1 MVRERID
8 CESLALL
15 TDHQLQELGI
25 SKMGDRIKLLKRAH
39 LHHQRLQPAFDN
51 MELDQTVQGH
61 DSSVGSSALQ
71 SPQLAVVE
79 DSHVT
84 AMSAEAA
91 VPNMLN
97 FAGEVTLVDG
107 IDMTRQDVEQ
117 LAKALDCEDELDS
130 LWRDDQVCPSPS
142 PCPLSLSPPPPPS
155 PPHSSS
161 PPFSLSPCS
170 PSVRSRPA
178 GRKHFETDSLVALP
192 ANTPSTDCSRMPCL
206 EMQPTTRSADHLGS
220 HEEAIFEL
228 VLDFDFGA
236 TVGKEAEYKQG
247 IASDIAL
254 ALDGKLD
261 RIAVTALS
269 AGSVV
274 AHIVL
279 KKGVLTDGRGPIDA
293 LEDLERQVLNPSSLL
308 MTGRYT
314 FKTQAIRSNYARA
327 REPSTN
333 EAAAG
338 GEATRTADSGPED
351 DSGSAANT
359 DRRTCPPKAVVVK
372 DVRMLVDSG
381 TLPVKIDAAEEA
393 PKPEAKKEGP
403 KPEEKEE
410 RELKTDAAEEAP
422 KPEAKKEFPKH
433 EKVKIDAAEE
443 APKPGLRSHRSQSS
457 STSNEPRWDV
467 SASERAAAGGQDV
480 PCPRYRSCSPPALGR
495 MGTVVGQ
502 EDVLLARGA
511 AGERHSSPPLSRVV
525 HAEAAIQR
533 AESAGLCSAH
543 TSGEGNMHLD
553 GSEVH
558 GRKGT
563 SWNFPL
569 VVLPNNL
576 PVMPEMPDMPAID
589 LPLVFPTVPPV
600 TLPSLSLFEK
610 SDAAKTTNKGKN
622 AASIRQLFHV
632 PFSHEG
638 TALMSRNQTHATTQT
653 SARGGSPDLVNAK
666 EAASSRIVKT
676 DEEKDAVAENAGHQ
690 DRKVLLH
697 APVSVPQP
705 ALAPLPSNAAA
716 WSGKRTEKD
725 SALGSPRRLS
735 RSLDAMENTL
745 QAVLLLPTNVSSFE
759 TSSTTKGLLDNFLG
773 MTWAASPVKSGTN
786 YATAESGAL
795 EHNSDS
801 RPAKIV
807 PKQDDEAILDPGVK
821 HVKGRREPEI
831 CSAHHFPPPRAV
843 PEDAPAPINHDAHA
857 KTAPVSPR
865 CVLGGSVEEEELARE
880 RRRQIEAECRTKDEL
895 DKEELERLQ
904 MRELAKCIR
913 AAQQRDAQGV
923 EITLKSYDLFITPRP
938 DMQNQQAAHPRS
950 GLKRRLLDSA
960 TVKHVATASAGDAMA
975 GAGAPD
981 ACVSWSDAGV
991 SGSTPGINPV
1001 RDKIEAESANTAGTG
1016 GAGAK
1021 MQDAQESCDGVAVA
1035 AADDASKAAEAAS
1048 EAATR
1053 AAQEAQQHLVAG
1065 AGSLLG
1071 MLSVVASSWRPPNV
1085 TLSNSRESASGRSAD
1100 ESLVSKDSSPPR
1112 HQLLQPA
1119 PSKADELKP
1128 KQQSSSS
1135 RPPPHAE
1142 KAGASHTGKERRPE
1156 LESAEAGQRGL
1167 RHRLC
1172 TSSTGRPHRSQTS
1185 STSHEPR
1192 WDVSASEWAAA
1203 SGQGVPCSRYR
1214 SCSPPA
1220 LGLMGKGVGQDD
1232 VLHMCTSTQSQGC
1245 VARTALREAAQL
1257 AAAAAH
1263 YQAPDTGRGCS
1274 DEDGQICQ
1282 GTAPAHRHAG
1292 ASLDQEKEK
1301 EIKLQAALKQRWAVT
1316 DTHGGGH
1323 GVGGRGGGSPLHQSS
1338 PLSRVMK
1345 KVAAAEPINSL
1356 KISIS
1361 EGSVAGDTTATR
1373 TFKAL
1378 SPERVEQVWQ
1388 ACVMQED
1395 GHGASSVS
1403 QKVS

>member
-39 LHHQRLQPAFDN
+39 LHHQRLQPVCDN
-51 MELDQTVQGH
+51 MELDQTVRGH

-71 SPQLAVVE
+71 SAQIGVVE

-97 FAGEVTLVDG
+97 FAGGEVTIVDG
-107 IDMTRQDVEQ
+107 IDMTLQDVEQ
-117 LAKALDCEDELDS
+117 SAKALDCEDELDP
-130 LWRDDQVCPSPS
+130 LWREDPVRPPPS
-142 PCPLSLSPPPPPS
+142 PCPLSFSPPLPPS
-155 PPHSSS
+155 PHHSSS

-192 ANTPSTDCSRMPCL
+192 ATPSTDCSRMPCL

-236 TVGKEAEYKQG
+236 TVGKEEEYKQG

-279 KKGVLTDGRGPIDA
+279 KKGVLKDGRGPIDA

-327 REPSTN
+327 GEPSTH

-359 DRRTCPPKAVVVK
+359 DRQTCPPKPVVVK

-381 TLPVKIDAAEEA
+381 TLPVKIEAAKEVPKPEAKKKVSMHESKELKIDAAEEA

-403 KPEEKEE
+403 KHEKKE
-410 RELKTDAAEEAP
+410 KIDAAEEAP
-422 KPEAKKEFPKH
+422 KPEAKKEVPKH
-433 EKVKIDAAEE
+433 EKKEVQIDAAEE
-443 APKPGLRSHRSQSS
+443 APKPGLRSHRSQTS

-480 PCPRYRSCSPPALGR
+480 PCSRYRSCSPPALGR
-495 MGTVVGQ
+495 MGTGVGQ
-502 EDVLLARGA
+502 DDVLLAPGA

-525 HAEAAIQR
+525 HAEAAMQR
-533 AESAGLCSAH
+533 ASGLCSAH
-543 TSGEGNMHLD
+543 AGGEGNMHLE
-553 GSEVH
+553 GPEVH
-558 GRKGT
+558 GRKDA

-576 PVMPEMPDMPAID
+576 PAMPEMPDMPAID

-610 SDAAKTTNKGKN
+610 SDAAKTTHKGN
-622 AASIRQLFHV
+622 QAASIRQLFHV
-632 PFSHEG
+632 QFSHEG
-638 TALMSRNQTHATTQT
+638 TALMSRKQTHATTQT
-653 SARGGSPDLVNAK
+653 SARGGSADLVDAP
-666 EAASSRIVKT
+666 EAASSRPVKT

-705 ALAPLPSNAAA
+705 ALAPLPTNAAA
-716 WSGKRTEKD
+716 RSGKRTEKD

-735 RSLDAMENTL
+735 RSLDAMDNTL

-759 TSSTTKGLLDNFLG
+759 TTKGLFDNFLG
-773 MTWAASPVKSGTN
+773 MTWAASPLKSGTN

-807 PKQDDEAILDPGVK
+807 PKQDDETILDPGVK
-821 HVKGRREPEI
+821 HLEGRREPEI
-831 CSAHHFPPPRAV
+831 CSAHHQSSPPPRAV
-843 PEDAPAPINHDAHA
+843 PKDAPAPINHDAQA

-865 CVLGGSVEEEELARE
+865 CVLGGSLEEEELARE

-895 DKEELERLQ
+895 DMEELERLQ
-904 MRELAKCIR
+904 VRELAKRIR
-913 AAQQRDAQGV
+913 AAQQRDEQGV

-950 GLKRRLLDSA
+950 GLKRRLFDSA
-960 TVKHVATASAGDAMA
+960 TVMHAATASAGDAMA
-975 GAGAPD
+975 GVGAPD
-981 ACVSWSDAGV
+981 ACV

-1001 RDKIEAESANTAGTG
+1001 RDKIEPESANTAGTG

-1021 MQDAQESCDGVAVA
+1021 MQHAQESCGGVAVA

-1085 TLSNSRESASGRSAD
+1085 TLSNPRESASGRSAD
-1100 ESLVSKDSSPPR
+1100 DSLVSKDSSPPR

-1135 RPPPHAE
+1135 RPPPHAV

-1156 LESAEAGQRGL
+1156 LESAKAGQRGL
-1167 RHRLC
+1167 RHRSC

-1185 STSHEPR
+1185 STSNEPR

-1203 SGQGVPCSRYR
+1203 GGQGVPCSRYR

-1220 LGLMGKGVGQDD
+1220 LGLLGKGAGQDD
-1232 VLHMCTSTQSQGC
+1232 VLHVCTSTQSQGC

-1257 AAAAAH
+1257 AAAAVH

-1301 EIKLQAALKQRWAVT
+1301 EIKLQAALKQRWAGT

-1323 GVGGRGGGSPLHQSS
+1323 GVGGRGGGPPLHQSS
-1338 PLSRVMK
+1338 PPSRVRK
-1345 KVAAAEPINSL
+1345 NDAVAEPIISL
-1356 KISIS
+1356 DSSMSPFPSLCVCACAVKAQQ
-1361 EGSVAGDTTATR
+1361 ERCKR
-1373 TFKAL
+1373 TC
-1378 SPERVEQVWQ
+1378 WQ
-1388 ACVMQED
+1388 
-1395 GHGASSVS
+1395 G
-1403 QKVS
+1403 